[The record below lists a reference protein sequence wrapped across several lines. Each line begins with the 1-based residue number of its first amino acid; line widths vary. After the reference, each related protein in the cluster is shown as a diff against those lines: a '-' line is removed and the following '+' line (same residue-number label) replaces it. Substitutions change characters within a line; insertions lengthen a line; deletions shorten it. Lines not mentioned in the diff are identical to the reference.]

1 MKKIERLLKPKGDYT
16 KTDLEGYADLS
27 SSKIRSALL
36 QKKSA
41 HLFKIFNL
49 IENKDSSLGAE
60 IFKRTESLCNKF
72 FTHDLGSEHDENI
85 EELIRASVMSR
96 IYGLSVVEIY
106 LKEDMSLGFALLPR
120 EVLKIEDGEDGAR
133 ERVLLKV
140 GKSEFEAKEPRFLIL
155 RENPVLLR
163 LLWIVYAKHFVLSHY
178 LKFTEFLG
186 VPPLIANASSG
197 DERTISQIAEAL
209 SHIKSGS
216 FAVVGAQDMI
226 RVLEGRGSQADFM
239 EFVRYCDAEIAKV
252 INGSILSSNTQSNGS
267 YAMSQTHELN
277 RHDILAGDMKAA
289 SRLVAQVYKRLELTP
304 NLNIQIEKDE
314 DLLKRAQMLQILH
327 QMGYEMS
334 KEAISREFDLPL
346 EDGAKNARMQTQTS
360 TPEQSTFT
368 KGIYPP
374 FKHSLNGIQTSQD
387 RENTSKNGLSPHN
400 PVTSGGS
407 KGHGVSLVAGRTC
420 PSEKSKTSKNGLS
433 PHNPVTS
440 GGAGT
445 PRVPLASGGFAFVRN
460 QNKKAIDDFDEYVS
474 SLDTQEEEQELLHI
488 IQESLES
495 AQNFSEVLEAL
506 SAKFSGEKLAKLEE
520 SLTRI
525 LTNAYVKGGFDE
537 CR

>member
-36 QKKSA
+36 QKKSS

-209 SHIKSGS
+209 SNIKSGS

-334 KEAISREFDLPL
+334 KEAISKEFDLPL
-346 EDGAKNARMQTQTS
+346 GEESAKNGRKQAQTS
-360 TPEQSTFT
+360 SEDQLEHAFT

-374 FKHSLNGIQTSQD
+374 FKRSLNGIQASQD
-387 RENTSKNGLSPHN
+387 REKADKNGLRP
-400 PVTSGGS
+400 
-407 KGHGVSLVAGRTC
+407 R
-420 PSEKSKTSKNGLS
+420 
-433 PHNPVTS
+433 NPVTS

-445 PRVPLASGGFAFVRN
+445 PRVPLASGGFAFARN
-460 QNKKAIDDFDEYVS
+460 QNKKAIDDFDEYIS
-474 SLDTQEEEQELLHI
+474 SLDTKEQEQELLHI

-506 SAKFSGEKLAKLEE
+506 SANFSGEKLAKLEE

-525 LTNAYVKGGFDE
+525 LANAYVKGGFDE

>member
-1 MKKIERLLKPKGDYT
+1 MKKEKKQDFLKLLKPKSDYVQ
-16 KTDLEGYADLS
+16 TDLEGYADLS

-36 QKKSA
+36 QKKSS

-60 IFKRTESLCNKF
+60 IQKRIQSLCNKF
-72 FTHDLGSEHDENI
+72 FTHDLGAEHDENI
-85 EELIRASVMSR
+85 EELIRASVSSR
-96 IYGLSVVEIY
+96 IYGLAVVECY
-106 LKEDMSLGFALLPR
+106 VREDLNIGFTLLPR

-133 ERVLLKV
+133 DKVLLKV

-186 VPPLIANASSG
+186 VPPLIAQASNG
-197 DERTISQIAEAL
+197 DEKTIAHIAEAL
-209 SHIKSGS
+209 SNIKSGS

-277 RHDILAGDMKAA
+277 RYDILAGDMKAA
-289 SRLVAQVYKRLELTP
+289 SRLVTQVYKRLELTP

-327 QMGYEMS
+327 QMGYEIS

-346 EDGAKNARMQTQTS
+346 GEESAKNAHMQTQTS

-374 FKHSLNGIQTSQD
+374 FKHSLNGIQTSRD
-387 RENTSKNGLSPHN
+387 REKADKNRLSPSR
-400 PVTSGGS
+400 PCSQGELCS
-407 KGHGVSLVAGRTC
+407 SL
-420 PSEKSKTSKNGLS
+420 KSKTSENGLS
-433 PHNPVTS
+433 LHNLI
-440 GGAGT
+440 T
-445 PRVPLASGGFAFVRN
+445 P
-460 QNKKAIDDFDEYVS
+460 IDDFDEYIS
-474 SLDTQEEEQELLHI
+474 SLDTQEQEQELLHI

-506 SAKFSGEKLAKLEE
+506 SANFSGERLAKLEE

-525 LTNAYVKGGFDE
+525 LTNSYFKGSFDV
-537 CR
+537 